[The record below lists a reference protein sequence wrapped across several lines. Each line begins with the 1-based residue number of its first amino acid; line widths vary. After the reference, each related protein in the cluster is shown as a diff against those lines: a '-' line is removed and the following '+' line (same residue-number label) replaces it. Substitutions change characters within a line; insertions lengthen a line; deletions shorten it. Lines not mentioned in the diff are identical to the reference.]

1 MEDGHAFAEEIE
13 EEEDEVTVMIRTLSH
28 LNPRASKSADRLPFV
43 VSPLIAVLYRF
54 ESFLRFFF
62 NPFISFL
69 CSNEIVWVWIWRS
82 MARRSLNTPTGVSSS
97 LQHWKRQRYSIPSL
111 RVSGPRTEG
120 GRAMR
125 RIRPHL
131 NLGNLAAAAD
141 DEEPFEQAFDDMK
154 HQAVAAQ
161 ASVPGVRPSFTASPA
176 ALLTTPPSSTRNQ
189 RPPPPP
195 PSSKAW

>member
-28 LNPRASKSADRLPFV
+28 LNPRASKSADRLP
-43 VSPLIAVLYRF
+43 STCT
-54 ESFLRFFF
+54 
-62 NPFISFL
+62 NP
-69 CSNEIVWVWIWRS
+69 
-82 MARRSLNTPTGVSSS
+82 SSVGRKS
-97 LQHWKRQRYSIPSL
+97 SIPSL